1 MTTKFTKSDT
11 AVTYNKLSE
20 FNMGGIFFLQ
30 KAGKSILEISRLT
43 EIPEST
49 VRSFLKRY
57 EERGNIE
64 RPSRPD
70 NASKLNSRA
79 IRYLKKII
87 ERDPLC
93 TYNDL
98 KLALED
104 CQIYVCRK
112 TVINALKKENYFSFV
127 AAHKPYLSLAHRKE
141 RLKWAK
147 NHVTWTDDQW
157 RSVIWSDESKFTA
170 GGHAG
175 RPRVIRKKG
184 TRYDAANIVQT
195 TKWGVGSIMVWG
207 CFWGGGFGPL
217 VFLEKNVNQ
226 EAYVNCLSKNYLSWV
241 QELSEEQQRTF
252 VLQEDNASCHK
263 GSYAVWWKR
272 RWELKEFETWPA
284 QSPDLNPIE
293 NVWALFKTKV
303 GKRRSEVKSIKI
315 LKDVLKE
322 EWELLSVDYA
332 DTLVKG
338 MKQRCK
344 AVIKAKGGP
353 SHY

>member
-98 KLALED
+98 K
-104 CQIYVCRK
+104 
-112 TVINALKKENYFSFV
+112 
-127 AAHKPYLSLAHRKE
+127 
-141 RLKWAK
+141 
-147 NHVTWTDDQW
+147 
-157 RSVIWSDESKFTA
+157 SVIWSDESKFTA

>member
-147 NHVTWTDDQW
+147 NHVT
-157 RSVIWSDESKFTA
+157 
-170 GGHAG
+170 
-175 RPRVIRKKG
+175 
-184 TRYDAANIVQT
+184 
-195 TKWGVGSIMVWG
+195 
-207 CFWGGGFGPL
+207 
-217 VFLEKNVNQ
+217 
-226 EAYVNCLSKNYLSWV
+226 
-241 QELSEEQQRTF
+241 
-252 VLQEDNASCHK
+252 
-263 GSYAVWWKR
+263 
-272 RWELKEFETWPA
+272 
-284 QSPDLNPIE
+284 
-293 NVWALFKTKV
+293 
-303 GKRRSEVKSIKI
+303 
-315 LKDVLKE
+315 
-322 EWELLSVDYA
+322 
-332 DTLVKG
+332 
-338 MKQRCK
+338 
-344 AVIKAKGGP
+344 
-353 SHY
+353 